1 MRIAIVAESF
11 LPQVNGVVNSCLRVL
26 EHLRAQGHDALV
38 IAPAARPGEKE
49 IAHYQGFRIAR
60 VPAVDVPMINSLPI
74 GVPMPKVLTELKL
87 FRPDVVHLASPFVLG
102 GAGALAAKALNIPC
116 VAVYQTDVA
125 GFANNYKLK
134 ALSKAAWTWT
144 RRLHNICDL
153 TLAPS
158 SVSIAEL
165 EAHAVQRVKHWGR
178 GVDTALFHPSKRS
191 EELRQ
196 AWLQGGD
203 ASGDPARPIL
213 GFVGRLAAE
222 KSVERLAVLSG
233 RSDVQLVIVGDGPER
248 ADLER
253 RMPDAVFTGALYGED
268 LATAYASMDIFTH
281 AGQWETFCQTIQEAQ
296 ASGLATI
303 GPALGGPVDL
313 ITPGQNGYLLEPAT
327 FERDLPGAF
336 EAIAADL
343 PRFQEAA
350 FQAVQ
355 GKTWTGLCTQLMGYY
370 KEAIRNHSLRQSI
383 QGRFSLSLAAG

>member
-26 EHLRAQGHDALV
+26 EYLRAHGHEALV
-38 IAPAARPGEKE
+38 IAPAAKPGEKE
-49 IAHYQGFRIAR
+49 IAHYQGFRIVR

-74 GVPMPKVLTELKL
+74 GMPMPSVLIELKL

-102 GAGALAAKALNIPC
+102 GAGAMAAKALGIPC

-125 GFANNYKLK
+125 GFANNYNLK
-134 ALSKAAWTWT
+134 GLCRAAWAWT
-144 RRLHNICDL
+144 RRLHNSCDL

-158 SVSIAEL
+158 SVSIAKL
-165 EAHAVQRVKHWGR
+165 ESHAVQRVKYWGR
-178 GVDTALFHPSKRS
+178 GVDTTLFHPSKRS

-196 AWLQGGD
+196 FWLQGGD
-203 ASGDPARPIL
+203 ACGDPARLIL

-233 RSDVQLVIVGDGPER
+233 RDDVQLVIVGDGPER

-253 RMPDAVFTGALYGED
+253 RMPDAVFTGALYGEE
-268 LATAYASMDIFTH
+268 LATAYASMDIFAH
-281 AGQWETFCQTIQEAQ
+281 AGRWETFCQAIQEAQ

-313 ITPGQNGYLLEPAT
+313 ITPGVTGYLLEWDS
-327 FERDLPGAF
+327 FERDLPVAF
-336 EAIAADL
+336 ERIAADL
-343 PRFQEAA
+343 DEFQEAA
-350 FQAVQ
+350 FQSVQ
-355 GKTWTGLCTQLMGYY
+355 GKTWTGLCNQLMGYY
-370 KEAIRNHSLRQSI
+370 QEVIRYHVVRQSI
-383 QGRFSLSLAAG
+383 QGRFSLTLAAG